1 MIDLSGCTIP
11 MSQLWASGSGNRAIP
26 KEDTWIMSF
35 DIIEDSETD
44 DEDLRYEIIDEADIE
59 PDANEDD

>member
-1 MIDLSGCTIP
+1 
-11 MSQLWASGSGNRAIP
+11 
-26 KEDTWIMSF
+26 MSF

>member
-1 MIDLSGCTIP
+1 